1 MSEELKREVYADN
14 AATTPVSDRALQAML
29 PYFKEEYGNP
39 SGFYRVSRDAKRALE
54 NARETVASCIN
65 AKPDEIYFTGSGSES
80 DNWAIRSTAEKLAGK
95 GKHIITSAIEHH
107 AIIYTMQ
114 RLEKQGYE
122 VTYLPVDH
130 DGRVDPADLE
140 AAIRPDTI
148 LVTIMMANNEIG
160 TIEPIK
166 ELAAIAHAHGVLFHT
181 DAVQAAGHIPVDV
194 EELGVDMLSMSGH
207 KFHGP
212 KGTGVFYMRDG
223 VNLPAFLIGGG
234 QERGKRGSTENVA
247 GIVGLATALKD
258 SVDKIPTESV
268 RLAKMRDRLMDT
280 LTARIPYSHVTGG
293 RENRLPGT
301 ASMIFECIEGE
312 SMVLLLDSK
321 GIAASSG
328 SACSSGSLEPSHV
341 LLAIGLKH
349 ELAHGSLR
357 LSLSDQNT
365 EEDVDYI
372 IDVLP
377 GIIERLRA
385 MSPVWDAKKQ
395 APAPDFVMA

>member
-247 GIVGLATALKD
+247 GIVGLATALKE

>member
-1 MSEELKREVYADN
+1 MAEETKREIYADN
-14 AATTPVSDRALQAML
+14 AATTQVSSHAFEEML
-29 PYFKEEYGNP
+29 PYLKGEYGNP

-54 NARETVASCIN
+54 AAREKVAECIN
-65 AKPDEIYFTGSGSES
+65 AKPAEVYFTGSGSES

-95 GKHIITSAIEHH
+95 GRHIITSAIEHH
-107 AIIYTMQ
+107 AIIYTME
-114 RLEKQGYE
+114 RLEKQGYDI
-122 VTYLPVDH
+122 TRLPVDAQ
-130 DGRVDPADLE
+130 GRVNPEDLK
-140 AAIRPDTI
+140 ASIRPDTI
-148 LVTIMMANNEIG
+148 LVSIMMANNEIG

-166 ELAAIAHAHGVLFHT
+166 ELAAIAHEHDILFHT

-194 EELGVDMLSMSGH
+194 EDLGVDLLSMSGH

-212 KGTGVFYMRDG
+212 KGVGVMYMREG

-247 GIVGLATALKD
+247 GIVGLATALED
-258 SVDKIPTESV
+258 SVAMIPRESA
-268 RLAKMRDRLMDT
+268 RLAKMRDRLMDE
-280 LTARIPYSHVTGG
+280 LIARIPYSRITGP
-293 RENRLPGT
+293 REGRLPGT
-301 ASMIFECIEGE
+301 ASLIFECIEGE
-312 SMVLLLDSK
+312 SMVLLLDQA

-341 LLAIGLKH
+341 LLAIGLVH

-372 IDVLP
+372 IEVLP
-377 GIIERLRA
+377 GIIARLRA
-385 MSPVWDAKKQ
+385 MSPVWDEKNGKPEQ
-395 APAPDFVMA
+395 GFMAA

>member
-65 AKPDEIYFTGSGSES
+65 AKPDEIFFTGSGSES

-148 LVTIMMANNEIG
+148 LGTIMMANNEIG

-247 GIVGLATALKD
+247 GIVGLATALKE

>member
-1 MSEELKREVYADN
+1 MKRIYV
-14 AATTPVSDRALQAML
+14 RA
-29 PYFKEEYGNP
+29 
-39 SGFYRVSRDAKRALE
+39 
-54 NARETVASCIN
+54 
-65 AKPDEIYFTGSGSES
+65 
-80 DNWAIRSTAEKLAGK
+80 
-95 GKHIITSAIEHH
+95 
-107 AIIYTMQ
+107 
-114 RLEKQGYE
+114 E
-122 VTYLPVDH
+122 VTE
-130 DGRVDPADLE
+130 AD
-140 AAIRPDTI
+140 
-148 LVTIMMANNEIG
+148 
-160 TIEPIK
+160 IERC
-166 ELAAIAHAHGVLFHT
+166 
-181 DAVQAAGHIPVDV
+181 D
-194 EELGVDMLSMSGH
+194 
-207 KFHGP
+207 
-212 KGTGVFYMRDG
+212 
-223 VNLPAFLIGGG
+223 
-234 QERGKRGSTENVA
+234 
-247 GIVGLATALKD
+247 VGLATALKE

>member
-1 MSEELKREVYADN
+1 MSKENKREVYADN
-14 AATTPVSDRALQAML
+14 AATTPVSDHALKAML
-29 PYFKEEYGNP
+29 PYLRGGYGNP
-39 SGFYRVSRDAKRALE
+39 SGFYRVSREAKQALE
-54 NARETVASCIN
+54 SARETVASCIN
-65 AKPDEIYFTGSGSES
+65 ATPEEIYFTSGGSES
-80 DNWAIRSTAEKLAGK
+80 DNWAIRSTAEKLASK

-107 AIIYTMQ
+107 AVIYTME
-114 RLEKQGYE
+114 RLESQGFE

-130 DGRVDPADLE
+130 DGKVNPADLE
-140 AAIRPDTI
+140 KAIRPDTI

-166 ELAAIAHAHGVLFHT
+166 ELASIAHKHGVLFHT

-194 EELGVDMLSMSGH
+194 QDLGVDMLSMSGH

-212 KGTGVFYMRDG
+212 KGVGAFYMKKG

-234 QERGKRGSTENVA
+234 QESGKRGGTENVA
-247 GIVGLATALKD
+247 GIVGLAAALEE
-258 SVDKIPTESV
+258 SVAKIPTEAP
-268 RLAKMRDRLMDT
+268 RLSKMRDRLMDE
-280 LTARIPYSHVTGG
+280 LVARIPYSHITGS
-293 RENRLPGT
+293 RTDRLPGT
-301 ASMIFECIEGE
+301 ASLIFECVEGE
-312 SMVLLLDSK
+312 SMVLLLDYN
-321 GIAASSG
+321 GISASSG

-357 LSLSDQNT
+357 LTLSDQNT

-377 GIIERLRA
+377 GIVARLRA
-385 MSPVWDAKKQ
+385 MSPVWDEKAGK
-395 APAPDFVMA
+395 PASDFVTA